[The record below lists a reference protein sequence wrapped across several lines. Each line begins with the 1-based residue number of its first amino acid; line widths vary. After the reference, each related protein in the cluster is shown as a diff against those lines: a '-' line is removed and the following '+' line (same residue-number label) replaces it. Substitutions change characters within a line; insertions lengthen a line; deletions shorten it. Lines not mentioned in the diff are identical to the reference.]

1 MPAEGLRKPR
11 AKHACREC
19 NSRRIRCNVTERLP
33 CSNCEISKST
43 CEVLPSRRGRYPRK
57 SKKEKQL
64 AAAASATPE
73 PAAPTP
79 PSALTSAVA
88 ATLASMSAASP
99 SQGLPSSSTSQA
111 HFHVETPASV
121 HSASGTG
128 SSRFF
133 GESNFLTLV
142 PGASETGSD
151 ATAGDVG
158 LKGRLAFP
166 VPQTPQFQD
175 LATSP
180 ASTHHIS
187 SATERYLRDEGA
199 LTFPDMQSCLPALR
213 AYFKWFH
220 PCFPILDRADIA
232 KRLVTMD
239 ISPLL
244 LQAMLF
250 IGSTYCDETTITA
263 MGFKDRSE
271 AKNVTYSRAR
281 ILFHSNWEKDEFTL
295 IQSLFLCSF
304 WRGGPT
310 DWRDVRYW
318 LGCVLTLAQTHGLHR
333 STRFITR
340 DSQFARMRRRVW
352 WSIYVRERQAAI
364 SLGLPCRIRDEDCDI
379 EPLTAA
385 DLEDDADDQ
394 QGTDFGSTK
403 PEHIHYAV
411 KMVDIA
417 RLLGRIMDT
426 HFAPGRGPPGPAEVR
441 DLKQQLERWK
451 NSLPDEMRRGPEDGQ
466 SSVLTCLIHL
476 AYNHLRILVHRN
488 GWLRNQDEDDK
499 KAALAAACRISRIA
513 EDMLAQKTLQ
523 YGQMHLLTSLF
534 AALCIHAIDIRSA
547 DGIGRRLAEHR
558 AQMCLLGLKEIQKYW
573 RINNNVL
580 DLFLQ
585 YLDEPIAKRLHNNN
599 TDSATAEGDPGFTAS
614 FSPLDT
620 STTSPS
626 HALLSD
632 PPVQRRSDAIEDQY
646 FNLMRTN
653 WEGEDALEDLGLFLD
668 PQLYANGPMQV
679 EGLNFLQRCL

>member
-1 MPAEGLRKPR
+1 MPTEGLKKPR

-19 NSRRIRCNVTERLP
+19 NSRRIRCNVTERHP
-33 CSNCEISKST
+33 CSNCETSQAT
-43 CEVLPSRRGRYPRK
+43 CEVLPSRRGRYPRR
-57 SKKEKQL
+57 SKKQKQ
-64 AAAASATPE
+64 AEAVSSATPE
-73 PAAPTP
+73 PTISASSVAA

-88 ATLASMSAASP
+88 ATLASMSTASP
-99 SQGLPSSSTSQA
+99 SLGLSSSGASQTPYHA
-111 HFHVETPASV
+111 ETPASV
-121 HSASGTG
+121 HSTG
-128 SSRFF
+128 ATTGASRFF
-133 GESNFLTLV
+133 GESNFITLV
-142 PGASETGSD
+142 PGAPETSVEAAINDG
-151 ATAGDVG
+151 A
-158 LKGRLAFP
+158 LKGRLTFP
-166 VPQTPQFQD
+166 VPQTPQTDF
-175 LATSP
+175 ATSP
-180 ASTHHIS
+180 ASTNQIS

-232 KRLVTMD
+232 RRLVTME

-250 IGSTYCDETTITA
+250 IGSTYCNEATIIA

-271 AKNVTYSRAR
+271 AKSVTYSRAR
-281 ILFHSNWEKDEFTL
+281 VLFHSNWEKEEFTL

-310 DWRDVRYW
+310 DWRDVR
-318 LGCVLTLAQTHGLHR
+318 
-333 STRFITR
+333 
-340 DSQFARMRRRVW
+340 
-352 WSIYVRERQAAI
+352 ERQASV

-379 EPLTAA
+379 EPLTAI
-385 DLEDDADDQ
+385 DLEDDADEQDVTSL
-394 QGTDFGSTK
+394 GASEL
-403 PEHIHYAV
+403 EHVHYAI
-411 KMVDIA
+411 KMVEIA

-426 HFAPGRGPPGPAEVR
+426 HFAPGRGPAGLAEVR
-441 DLKQQLERWK
+441 DLKQQLEKWK
-451 NSLPDEMRRGPEDGQ
+451 ESLPDNMRSGPDDGQ
-466 SSVLTCLIHL
+466 SSVLTCLLHL

-488 GWLRNQDEDDK
+488 GWLRNRDEEDK

-523 YGQMHLLTSLF
+523 YGQMHL
-534 AALCIHAIDIRSA
+534 
-547 DGIGRRLAEHR
+547 

-585 YLDEPIAKRLHNNN
+585 YLDESIAKRINGDGSEPAPAN
-599 TDSATAEGDPGFTAS
+599 ATGSMTGLTPFDTSGM
-614 FSPLDT
+614 SPLQG
-620 STTSPS
+620 
-626 HALLSD
+626 LLAAQTPLGQSR
-632 PPVQRRSDAIEDQY
+632 PDATEDQY

>member
-1 MPAEGLRKPR
+1 MPIEGLKKPR

-19 NSRRIRCNVTERLP
+19 NSRRIRCNVTERHP
-33 CSNCEISKST
+33 CSNCEASQAT
-43 CEVLPSRRGRYPRK
+43 CEVLPSRRGRYPRR
-57 SKKEKQL
+57 SKKQKQ
-64 AAAASATPE
+64 AEAVSSATPE
-73 PAAPTP
+73 PTISASLAAP
-79 PSALTSAVA
+79 PSALTSVVA
-88 ATLASMSAASP
+88 ATLASVSTASP
-99 SQGLPSSSTSQA
+99 SLGLSSSGTSQTPYHA
-111 HFHVETPASV
+111 ETPASV
-121 HSASGTG
+121 HSTG
-128 SSRFF
+128 ATTGGSRFF
-133 GESNFLTLV
+133 GESNFITLV
-142 PGASETGSD
+142 PGASETS
-151 ATAGDVG
+151 AESAIGDG
-158 LKGRLAFP
+158 ALKGRLTFP
-166 VPQTPQFQD
+166 VPQTPQTD

-180 ASTHHIS
+180 ASMNHIS

-232 KRLVTMD
+232 RRLVTME

-250 IGSTYCDETTITA
+250 IGSTYCDETTIIA
-263 MGFKDRSE
+263 MGFEDRSE
-271 AKNVTYSRAR
+271 AKSVTYSRAR
-281 ILFHSNWEKDEFTL
+281 VLFHSNWEKDEFTL

-310 DWRDVRYW
+310 DWRDVR
-318 LGCVLTLAQTHGLHR
+318 
-333 STRFITR
+333 
-340 DSQFARMRRRVW
+340 
-352 WSIYVRERQAAI
+352 ERQASV

-379 EPLTAA
+379 EPLTAI
-385 DLEDDADDQ
+385 DLEDDADKQ
-394 QGTDFGSTK
+394 EVTSLGTSEL
-403 PEHIHYAV
+403 EHVHYAI
-411 KMVDIA
+411 KMVEIA

-426 HFAPGRGPPGPAEVR
+426 HFAPGRGPPAPAVVR
-441 DLKQQLERWK
+441 DLKQQLEKWK
-451 NSLPDEMRRGPEDGQ
+451 ESLPDDMRRGPDDGQ

-488 GWLRNQDEDDK
+488 GWLRNRDEEDK

-534 AALCIHAIDIRSA
+534 AAFCIHAIDIKSA

-585 YLDEPIAKRLHNNN
+585 YLDESIAKRIN
-599 TDSATAEGDPGFTAS
+599 GDGSEPAPANAMGSMTGPSPFDTS
-614 FSPLDT
+614 GTSPLQG
-620 STTSPS
+620 S
-626 HALLSD
+626 HAAQNPLGQSR
-632 PPVQRRSDAIEDQY
+632 PDAMEDHY